1 MAGLLPFVGFSHC
14 LCQASAFCFPLSRPH
29 GKQTPRGRLLEDL
42 VSGLFA
48 QVKPQYTDWEKVHGK
63 KLPPHQV
70 RWSTQ
75 DLDTITCTDPWP
87 NAPGGDGC
95 RKLLHRPPHLWHRG
109 ESPLPYACPLCM
121 SLMHVP
127 YACPW
132 CMSLF
137 SFCVLTL
144 LSNLKCILSLFYGAF
159 FLESATPQLRLPS
172 RSSDQCR
179 HRRRSVARGRLD
191 HTVVGRK
198 AAGTCVPG
206 AVLRQCQRALLHDWR
221 WIYSGR
227 PLPHPRF
234 LQVSRRLRLSVPRSR
249 ALPRLRLYLWLLSC
263 KGGRPVRS
271 TT

>member
-127 YACPW
+127 YARTGGRTSSGLLNTAPFFHETAAPQGKAGFLCSKSAPV
-132 CMSLF
+132 
-137 SFCVLTL
+137 FCQP
-144 LSNLKCILSLFYGAF
+144 LSPSP
-159 FLESATPQLRLPS
+159 SAES
-172 RSSDQCR
+172 RSPRSP
-179 HRRRSVARGRLD
+179 HRRR
-191 HTVVGRK
+191 
-198 AAGTCVPG
+198 
-206 AVLRQCQRALLHDWR
+206 
-221 WIYSGR
+221 
-227 PLPHPRF
+227 
-234 LQVSRRLRLSVPRSR
+234 RR
-249 ALPRLRLYLWLLSC
+249 
-263 KGGRPVRS
+263 
-271 TT
+271 